1 MKRIL
6 VGLSV
11 VVGTLVMGL
20 TNASASVYCDV
31 DPTVPVGTP
40 LTYAIAPTISLG
52 TLAVHPYLYGTR
64 KTTTFGVGLS
74 L

>member
-40 LTYAIAPTISLG
+40 LTYSIAPTISLG

-64 KTTTFGVGLS
+64 TTTTFGVVLGL
-74 L
+74 

>member
-20 TNASASVYCDV
+20 TNASAGEICSD
-31 DPTVPVGTP
+31 DPVLPVGTP
-40 LTYAIAPTISLG
+40 LTYSITVAVPG
-52 TLAVHPYLYGTR
+52 TTTVVYAYGTR
-64 KTTTFGVGLS
+64 KTTTFGFVLGT
-74 L
+74 

>member
-20 TNASASVYCDV
+20 TNASAGTICSD
-31 DPTVPVGTP
+31 DPVLPIGAP
-40 LTYAIAPTISLG
+40 LTYSITVKVPG
-52 TLAVHPYLYGTR
+52 TTTVVYAYGAR
-64 KTTTFGVGLS
+64 KTTTFGFVLGT
-74 L
+74 